1 MTDHYDDYDDWV
13 DPVEA
18 REATEAVMRAG
29 YPAVDFSV
37 AGIAF
42 KDWLAGTVRSPAQLE
57 AEVWGDA

>member
-1 MTDHYDDYDDWV
+1 
-13 DPVEA
+13 
-18 REATEAVMRAG
+18 MRAG